1 MLDKRNS
8 SGSKELPIGK
18 VYAKGPMKKRLLP
31 VMLSNQNHA
40 SAHYYVAVIGLK
52 VTEDDMYLLSASSFL
67 LANARNIRIIHV
79 K

>member
-1 MLDKRNS
+1 
-8 SGSKELPIGK
+8 
-18 VYAKGPMKKRLLP
+18 MKKRLLP

-52 VTEDDMYLLSASSFL
+52 VTEDDMYLLSAGSFL
-67 LANARNIRIIHV
+67 LANARNISIIHV